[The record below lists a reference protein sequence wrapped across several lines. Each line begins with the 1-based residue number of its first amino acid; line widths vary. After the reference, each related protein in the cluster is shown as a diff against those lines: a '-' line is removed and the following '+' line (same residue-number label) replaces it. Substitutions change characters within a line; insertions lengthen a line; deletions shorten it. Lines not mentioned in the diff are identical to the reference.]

1 MAKAGRVVTL
11 KLGKLD
17 KKALS
22 KFLDES
28 VKNLDKE
35 KENINAREFEH
46 ARKLLRGV
54 QKKVRKADPNKD
66 FTLAQD
72 EYAYLKM
79 SLDRLTE
86 INATAF
92 DGMFFLKRWFLKL
105 LAKNYQHLAEVIK
118 RKRS

>member
-11 KLGKLD
+11 RLGKLD
-17 KKALS
+17 RKALQ

-35 KENINAREFEH
+35 KEKINPREFEH

-54 QKKVRKADPNKD
+54 QKKVRKATPNED
-66 FTLAQD
+66 FTVSED
-72 EYAYLKM
+72 EYAYLKL
-79 SLDRLTE
+79 SLERLTE
-86 INATAF
+86 FNQSAF
-92 DGMFFLKRWFLKL
+92 DGMFFLKRWFFKL
-105 LAKNYQHLAEVIK
+105 LAKNYQHLAEVVK